1 MTETKTRNIS
11 IDILKIVSM
20 VMVIILHT
28 KTHGLNGINFEPT
41 QAMYW
46 IVWALHYFSLV
57 AVNCFVL
64 ISGYFAS
71 SSHSP
76 CSAKKLFKLWLQ
88 VEICSVGIYLIMC
101 AIPDSGI
108 EFGFGQLLFQALTIM
123 SNQYWFFTC
132 YFVLMVI
139 APFLNRFIN
148 TMEQKDFKKCI
159 LIILALFVLIPSLNI
174 YGDSFGTSNGYST
187 AWFIVLYLVAAYI
200 RRYPLPKKPY
210 GILYVVVSIASILA
224 YALLD
229 TFSNYLPL
237 FSQARDILLNYN
249 CITIFTASI
258 CLFLFFLNHPIKTKK
273 VSEKLVTQISSV
285 SFTVYL
291 IHDHSLLRSCLWN
304 NLVRLN
310 ETTARIPDYLLR
322 LLITVI
328 VIFVFGIILGKI
340 LSIII
345 NAGEKLLYKIRNDK
359 NLI

>member
-11 IDILKIVSM
+11 IDILKIISM
-20 VMVIILHT
+20 IMVIVLHT
-28 KTHGLNGINFEPT
+28 KTHGLNSVNFEST
-41 QAMYW
+41 QAMHW
-46 IVWALHYFSLV
+46 IVWAFHVFSLV

-64 ISGYFAS
+64 ISGYFS
-71 SSHSP
+71 STSTTPIS
-76 CSAKKLFKLWLQ
+76 SKKLFKLWLQ

-101 AIPDSGI
+101 AVPDSSI
-108 EFGFGQLLFQALTIM
+108 EFGFGQLLFQALPIM

-148 TMEQKDFKKCI
+148 TLEQKDFKKCI

-174 YGDSFGTSNGYST
+174 YGDSFDTSNGYST
-187 AWFIVLYLVAAYI
+187 VWFIVLYLVAAYI

-229 TFSNYLPL
+229 TLSNYLPL
-237 FSQARDILLNYN
+237 FSQARDVLLNYN

-258 CLFLFFLNHPIKTKK
+258 CLFLFFLNHPIKTEKAAG
-273 VSEKLVTQISSV
+273 KLVTQISAV

-291 IHDHSLLRSCLWN
+291 IHEHNSFRTYLWKN
-304 NLVRLN
+304 IVKLT
-310 ETTARIPDYLLR
+310 ETTGNIPNYLLR
-322 LLITVI
+322 LLITVV
-328 VIFVFGIILGKI
+328 VIFISGIVLGKI

-359 NLI
+359 KLI